1 MKTILITGGAGFIG
15 SNLCEKLVDTNKIIC
30 IDNLITGSI
39 KNIEK
44 FVDHPNFRFINADI
58 TEVYSLAQFEF
69 EKIDEIYHLASIAS
83 PDKYKKYSLETLNV
97 NVVGT
102 INVLNL
108 CKFHKCKM
116 VFTSTSEI
124 YGDPLVHPQPEEYF
138 GNVNVIGERSC
149 YDEGKR
155 VSETYL
161 YEYKKRYNLDVKIV
175 RLFNTYGPKMDI
187 SDGRVV
193 TNFIECILNKK
204 PLTIYGSGEQTRS
217 FCYIDDTIRA
227 LESMMQSKEFGPINI
242 GNPHHELTMLELTK
256 TFETITGSSLDVTFL
271 EKTQDDPMVR
281 RPDIAKANSLLG
293 WNPEVKLEHGL
304 RKTLDYFSTK
314 VYCNRTHPSFC
325 LHFSNQ

>member
-15 SNLCEKLVDTNKIIC
+15 SNLCENLIDSNKIIC
-30 IDNLITGSI
+30 LDNLITGSLS
-39 KNIEK
+39 NIEP
-44 FVDHPNFRFINADI
+44 FLNHPNFRFINADI
-58 TEVYSLAQFEF
+58 TEVYSLAQLEC
-69 EKIDEIYHLASIAS
+69 EKIHEIYHLASIAS

-108 CKFHKCKM
+108 CKFHKCKL

-161 YEYKKRYNLDVKIV
+161 YEYKKRYQLDVKIV

-187 SDGRVV
+187 ADGRVV
-193 TNFIECILNKK
+193 TNFIECILNGT
-204 PLTIYGSGEQTRS
+204 PLKIYGSGTQTRS
-217 FCYIDDTIRA
+217 FCYVDDTVRA
-227 LESMMQSKEFGPINI
+227 LILMMASDEFGPINI
-242 GNPHHELTMLELTK
+242 GNPSHELTMIELTNA
-256 TFETITGSSLDVTFL
+256 FEAILGKPLEVIYL

-281 RPDIAKANSLLG
+281 RPDIAKANYKLG
-293 WNPEVKLEHGL
+293 WNPEVLLTDGL
-304 RKTLDYFSTK
+304 RKTLEYFQK
-314 VYCNRTHPSFC
+314 KRNAI
-325 LHFSNQ
+325 